1 MEGQL
6 SGWYMDSEAPDPM
19 FGELNLYATLTLLS
33 VGSYLSD
40 SLLRPP
46 CPLPTGIVIEKV
58 TYLSLFLYLREG
70 KR

>member
-19 FGELNLYATLTLLS
+19 CGELHLYTTLALLS
-33 VGSYLSD
+33 VGPYLSD

-46 CPLPTGIVIEKV
+46 SPLPQVV
-58 TYLSLFLYLREG
+58 P
-70 KR
+70 